1 MQSVEKRFTSWDET
15 ELFYRHWKPK
25 KKSDRAIVLF
35 HRGHEHSARWQD
47 VVEKLCFQDMHI
59 FAWDARGHGHSP
71 GERGYAE
78 SFGSLI
84 KDVNSFI
91 GHLSSEYEI
100 ATRDMIIF
108 AHSVGSVLVSTW
120 VHDYAPDIRG
130 LVLGSPA
137 LKVRLY
143 VPFAVPG
150 LRLLNKARP
159 KSFISSYVKGRLL
172 TRDPEKA
179 ASYNDDPL
187 ITPQIAVN
195 ILLGLR
201 DAGDRLT
208 ADAGA
213 ITVPTLV
220 LSSGDDFVVEQGAQK
235 KFYDRLSHP
244 RKEMQ
249 TFEGFRHDTFNEKD
263 NHIPIDKARLF
274 IEDLFERNEQPVC
287 LLNAHEKGY
296 SKREHD
302 YLSAPLPWYSPK
314 KWPFAI
320 ARFGLATF
328 GRLSE
333 GIRVGWKT
341 GFDSGSML
349 DYVYENKARGTSFL
363 GRMID
368 RMYLDSSGWKG
379 IRQRKVNL
387 EEFLHQEINSRI
399 EMGEKVKLVDIATGH
414 GRYVLDV
421 LKEYEQDKVSA
432 ELRDYSDI
440 NVTAGNKLA
449 SEMGLENVSYKL
461 GNAFEKDSLAQIE
474 GTPNIAIVSGLYELF
489 SDNSMIRESLEGL
502 YEKLAP
508 GASLIY
514 TNQPWHPQLEFIA
527 RVLTSHRSG
536 EAWVMRRRT
545 QQEMDQLVVAAGFEK
560 LDQKI
565 DEEGIFSVSLA
576 RKPLGKSS

>member
-1 MQSVEKRFTSWDET
+1 MQNVEKRFKSRDET
-15 ELFYRHWKPK
+15 ELVYRHWKPK
-25 KKSDRAIVLF
+25 KKSGRAIVLF

-47 VVEKLCFQDMHI
+47 VVEKLGFEDMHI

-71 GERGYAE
+71 GERGYAQ
-78 SFGSLI
+78 SFGTLI
-84 KDVNSFI
+84 KDVDDFI
-91 GHLSSEYEI
+91 RHLSTEYEI
-100 ATRDMIIF
+100 ATQDMIIF

-143 VPFAVPG
+143 APLAIPA
-150 LRLLNKARP
+150 LRLLNKIKP
-159 KSFISSYVKGRLL
+159 KSFIKSYVKGRLL

-179 ASYNDDPL
+179 ASYNTDPL

-201 DAGDRLT
+201 DAGDRLI

-213 ITVPTLV
+213 ITVPTLI
-220 LSSGDDFVVEQGAQK
+220 LTSGDDFVVDQGAQK
-235 KFYDRLSHP
+235 KFYDGLSHP

-249 TFEGFRHDTFNEKD
+249 TFKEFRHDTFNELD
-263 NHIPIDKARLF
+263 NHLPIDKARMF
-274 IEDLFERNEQPVC
+274 IEDLFERSEEPAF
-287 LLNAHEKGY
+287 LLKAHEKGY
-296 SKREHD
+296 SKKEHD
-302 YLSAPLPWYSPK
+302 RLSAPLPWYSPK
-314 KWPFAI
+314 KWSFAA
-320 ARFGLATF
+320 ARLGLTTF

-349 DYVYENKARGTSFL
+349 DYVYENKARGTSPL
-363 GRMID
+363 GRLID
-368 RMYLDSSGWKG
+368 RMYLDSPGWKG
-379 IRQRKVNL
+379 IRKRKTNL
-387 EEFLHQEINSRI
+387 ESFLHQEIHSRI
-399 EMGEKVKLVDIATGH
+399 ERDEKVRLVDIATGH

-421 LKEYEQDKVSA
+421 IKEYDHEKIEA
-432 ELRDYSDI
+432 ELRDYSEI

-449 SEMGLENVSYKL
+449 EEMMLENVSYKL
-461 GNAFEKDSLAQIE
+461 GNAFDKDSLSEID
-474 GTPNIAIVSGLYELF
+474 GTPNVAIISGLYELF
-489 SDNSMIRESLEGL
+489 SDNSMISESLEGL

-527 RVLTSHRSG
+527 RVLTSHRDG
-536 EAWVMRRRT
+536 DAWVMRLRT
-545 QQEMDQLVVAAGFEK
+545 QQEMDQLIAAAGFEK
-560 LDQKI
+560 MDQKI

-576 RKPLGKSS
+576 RKPLEEKS

>member
-15 ELFYRHWKPK
+15 ELFYRHWKPN
-25 KKSDRAIVLF
+25 KKSNRAIVLF

-47 VVEKLCFQDMHI
+47 VVEKLGFQDMHI

-84 KDVNSFI
+84 KDVDSFI

-179 ASYNDDPL
+179 ASYDDDPL

-220 LSSGDDFVVEQGAQK
+220 LCSGDDFVVEQGAQK

-287 LLNAHEKGY
+287 LLNAHEQGY

-302 YLSAPLPWYSPK
+302 QLSAPLPWYSPK
-314 KWPFAI
+314 KWSFAV

-349 DYVYENKARGTSFL
+349 DYVYENKARGASFL
-363 GRMID
+363 GRLID
-368 RMYLDSSGWKG
+368 RMYLDSPGWKG

-387 EEFLHQEINSRI
+387 EDFLHQEIRSRI
-399 EMGEKVKLVDIATGH
+399 ETGEKVKLVDIATGH

-449 SEMGLENVSYKL
+449 SEMELENVGYKL
-461 GNAFEKDSLAQIE
+461 GNAFEKDSLAKIE

-489 SDNSMIRESLEGL
+489 SDNSMVRESLEGL

-560 LDQKI
+560 QDQKI

-576 RKPLGKSS
+576 RKPLRKPS